1 MNISNEDFLIDI
13 PSFDTLKEKV
23 VSYRKQCEIIDRW
36 LVKRL
41 DTVLP
46 MIMQRSGIDT
56 WIICNNEHNEDPV
69 FRTLSPALM
78 MSARRLTI
86 LIMHL
91 KKDGSVERFSLTHP
105 VPDIA
110 HLYTPCW
117 LNPKDAVWGNDKYF
131 LENKKGVK
139 VSETPKTQWECLGR
153 VIHEMQP
160 EKIGLDYSEYDAYA
174 DGLSHSLYL
183 KVMDA
188 LYEEDR
194 NKVVSAEPL
203 CIGWLETRIDEE
215 MNAYNGIVQ
224 MAHALIKE
232 AYSSKVIHPGVTTND
247 DVRFWMMEKARSLGL
262 DPWFDFETSIIRKDA
277 DIEGEDIIQ
286 PGDVLHCDIGF
297 RYLGLCTDTQEM
309 AYILKNGEVDAP
321 QELKDA
327 MATVNRLQDITLDKF
342 EAGKSGN
349 AVLKE
354 AREEALK
361 QGIEPC
367 IYSHPLGFDG
377 HAAGPTIGLWD
388 HQDGVEHEGDYIIHD
403 ATCYSLELNAA
414 VEFFGKKQIFSM
426 ESDIM
431 LRDGKKYFLAGRQ
444 TNFHLIK

>member
-1 MNISNEDFLIDI
+1 MNISNEDFLMDI

-91 KKDGSVERFSLTHP
+91 KEDGSVERFSLTHP

-110 HLYTPCW
+110 RLYTPCW

-139 VSETPKTQWECLGR
+139 VSETPETQWECLGR
-153 VIHEMQP
+153 VIHELQP

-215 MNAYNGIVQ
+215 M
-224 MAHALIKE
+224 
-232 AYSSKVIHPGVTTND
+232 
-247 DVRFWMMEKARSLGL
+247 RF
-262 DPWFDFETSIIRKDA
+262 F
-277 DIEGEDIIQ
+277 
-286 PGDVLHCDIGF
+286 
-297 RYLGLCTDTQEM
+297 
-309 AYILKNGEVDAP
+309 
-321 QELKDA
+321 
-327 MATVNRLQDITLDKF
+327 
-342 EAGKSGN
+342 
-349 AVLKE
+349 
-354 AREEALK
+354 
-361 QGIEPC
+361 
-367 IYSHPLGFDG
+367 
-377 HAAGPTIGLWD
+377 
-388 HQDGVEHEGDYIIHD
+388 
-403 ATCYSLELNAA
+403 
-414 VEFFGKKQIFSM
+414 
-426 ESDIM
+426 
-431 LRDGKKYFLAGRQ
+431 
-444 TNFHLIK
+444 